1 MENTKLQKIWE
12 NLKSYWTMDKNYIKF
27 DDSEIEEY
35 KCYQHKRPM
44 SINDIDIVVI
54 DIEIVVS
61 NNEIEIYSAK
71 KILKEKL
78 FSWF

>member
-1 MENTKLQKIWE
+1 
-12 NLKSYWTMDKNYIKF
+12 MDKNYIKF
-27 DDSEIEEY
+27 YDSEIEEY

-61 NNEIEIYSAK
+61 NNEIKIYSAK

-78 FSWF
+78 FS

>member
-1 MENTKLQKIWE
+1 
-12 NLKSYWTMDKNYIKF
+12 MDKNYIKF

-54 DIEIVVS
+54 DIEIVDL
-61 NNEIEIYSAK
+61 ITK
-71 KILKEKL
+71 
-78 FSWF
+78 